1 MRRKFLDI
9 AAGILFCVLQLCACG
24 KEADVSI
31 EEYKLGDVYRS
42 AAGPMSEQ
50 EIPTWKKETEQNAS
64 AGVYQENPFL
74 FGGGIAQ
81 LMAVL

>member
-24 KEADVSI
+24 KE
-31 EEYKLGDVYRS
+31 VYRS